1 MPGKPVPSTT
11 DTAESRAESRRVL
24 LAGLAGLTK
33 IVEDITLG
41 HPEPLPPTQTCRM
54 ALL

>member
-1 MPGKPVPSTT
+1 MPGEPVPST
-11 DTAESRAESRRVL
+11 DTASRAESRRVL

-41 HPEPLPPTQTCRM
+41 HPEPLPPTHTCRM